1 MFYTG
6 ALVSNLPPLRKGLH
20 MNKKKIV
27 IALCFSAFAS
37 IAFAEG
43 PHWSYE
49 GKTGPANWGDLSKE
63 FATCKTGQVQSPIDI
78 PTKSAVKA
86 TTAIKTSYKASA
98 GDIINNGHTIQVGL
112 ADGGSAN
119 FGAADYKLLQFHFH
133 TPAEEKVDGKGFP
146 FNAHLV
152 HKSADGKLAVIG
164 VLFNEGKENASLKE
178 VFANMP
184 AKEGKVA
191 LKAPFDTTSI
201 LPKSLSYYGYA
212 GSLTTPGCSEGVD
225 FYILKTPVELSSAQ
239 LTAFKKI
246 FPLNA
251 RPVMPLNGRKVT
263 DGS

>member
-1 MFYTG
+1 
-6 ALVSNLPPLRKGLH
+6 
-20 MNKKKIV
+20 MNKKKLIV
-27 IALCFSAFAS
+27 GISVALFSGLGIA
-37 IAFAEG
+37 AEG
-43 PHWSYE
+43 VHWSYE
-49 GKTGPANWGDLSKE
+49 GATGPNNWGDLSKE
-63 FATCKTGQVQSPIDI
+63 FAVCKTGKVQSPIDI

-86 TTAIKTSYKASA
+86 KAPIKTSYKASA
-98 GDIINNGHTIQVGL
+98 GDIVNNGHTIQVAL
-112 ADGGSAN
+112 ADGGSASL
-119 FGAADYKLLQFHFH
+119 GGEYKLLQFHFH
-133 TPAEEKVDGKGFP
+133 TPAEEKVDGKSFP

-164 VLFNEGKENASLKE
+164 VLFNEGKENTALKD

-184 AKEGKVA
+184 AKEGKTP
-191 LKAPFDTTSI
+191 LKTNFDATTI
-201 LPKSLSYYGYA
+201 LPKSLAYYGYA